1 MVEPSTRNRKIEGSK
16 PDTGGRGREKLK
28 FESFSTM
35 KCIFL
40 QNFHS
45 HVGGNFCLNL
55 KIDCMQ
61 KSKEFSSMMCT
72 VRAPQHS
79 A

>member
-1 MVEPSTRNRKIEGSK
+1 M
-16 PDTGGRGREKLK
+16 K
-28 FESFSTM
+28 FESFST
-35 KCIFL
+35 IILFFFL